1 MAEYEKATDLTYEK
15 EDEMK
20 RKSGIRV
27 IGDKSCSWVE
37 VCGNARVPRGTTRGA
52 EAQAHFLQVGDED
65 NNARFL
71 GGDVGANAGLDLE
84 SFSKEGHVLGAEAK
98 ARATLAECTT
108 GPVNVHLG
116 AGVSTGAKVEGGTI
130 DAKLAG
136 CGVKVGKKIGVSVF
150 DNEISIDTAAL
161 VGKGWLW

>member
-1 MAEYEKATDLTYEK
+1 MAEYEEPTDRSYEK

-20 RKSGIRV
+20 RKSGARV
-27 IGDKSCSWVE
+27 DGDKSCSWAE
-37 VCGNARVPRGTTRGA
+37 VCAEKRMPQGTTVGA
-52 EAQAHFLQVGDED
+52 EVRAHLLQVGDED
-65 NNARFL
+65 TNIRFL

-84 SFSKEGHVLGAEAK
+84 SFVKEGHVLGAEAK
-98 ARATLAECTT
+98 ARATLGECTA

-130 DAKLAG
+130 DTKFAG